1 LTAKSGVASGVTDP
15 NVLFANGSTTF
26 SFVIKAGATTFP
38 AIQLQ
43 AGTVAETI
51 TVPLVLTA
59 NGVVVTTNL
68 APVVIVVSP
77 AVPTATATI
86 LAKTGNQLTV
96 TVNGFSNTRE
106 IVQANFHFVPA
117 PGASLSMTDFTAPV
131 AGVFATYFASP
142 ASLSAGSSFVYTQQ
156 FSVSDDA
163 SKIGSVQVTLTNSIG
178 VSVAQT
184 AQ

>member
-1 LTAKSGVASGVTDP
+1 VTDP

-26 SFVIKAGATTFP
+26 SFVIKSGATTFP

-51 TVPLVLTA
+51 TIPLVLTA
-59 NGVVVTTNL
+59 NGVVVAANL
-68 APVVIVVSP
+68 APVVIVVTP
-77 AVPTATATI
+77 AVPTATATVV
-86 LAKTGNQLTV
+86 ARSGNQLTV

-117 PGASLSMTDFTAPV
+117 AGATLSMTDFTAPV
-131 AGVFATYFASP
+131 AGVFGTYFASP